1 MVRQS
6 FYCVMNSIT
15 KLAKSGSNIKMNDI
29 CLQDNSYLFD
39 ILIWMIIID
48 GIFMVIFILHA
59 YCLLSI
65 AYCLLPIETPFIFRF
80 MLIFHV
86 NRVEELNICIE

>member
-15 KLAKSGSNIKMNDI
+15 KLAKSDSNIKMNDI
-29 CLQDNSYLFD
+29 MSPRQQLFVRYSL
-39 ILIWMIIID
+39 LIWMIIID

-59 YCLLSI
+59 YCLLKHPLYLNLCS
-65 AYCLLPIETPFIFRF
+65 FS
-80 MLIFHV
+80 MLT
-86 NRVEELNICIE
+86 E